1 MQNNLREQ
9 TEKAFYSDA
18 LPQFRDIDEIKQK
31 AKDTGTGLLTGT
43 LAIPSDIVT
52 MAETANTFLAD
63 YANNP
68 LAMLIKDNVQNF
80 EKQYG
85 RKAFDE
91 GFEEITG
98 IKSNPEN
105 TDQLIGEI
113 LSPTGAFL
121 APKKFID
128 KLSDGASTLYNTI
141 KDTLSKSDF
150 VKSDLVTEGADLKKV
165 VDVTKQTDDINKPK
179 IDFNIIGKQSSI
191 GKERIRAYQD
201 AETKLLKDQGK
212 EPMLRSD
219 LNMMRDR
226 GEAPGY
232 EDGTIVPSDNIDLAT
247 DFVSTVNYEKLSQQ
261 DRTKLFE
268 EFKVYRG
275 TDGKLRTVISP
286 KDATLKLDNLSFARE
301 TVQGEAVPNEF
312 LDFSK
317 LDSYPM
323 RLRNMLNYED
333 LYRAYNKP
341 LKKYYGDFQPIGN
354 ILIKEQKI
362 NPDQQFTRGKTL
374 ASYDRADDV
383 IYLAS
388 GNADDVKRS
397 LIHEIQHAVQAR
409 EGFENGTSILG
420 ILKQNNSDYIQR
432 RKNLNK
438 TLKTMDDELFNKID
452 LVDEYMEAITKGMSP
467 NSKKIYIQEQSDPT
481 SRYLQSV
488 FAKEAFED
496 MVDKLAKREFRQVKS
511 LGPNKI
517 WLKVD
522 RFGGTA
528 DANFTEVGEELAN
541 RLSSNKDFIEYMKL
555 QTLVVQPE
563 KRRLDELYNIAE
575 QAYINKGGE
584 AEARYAERLIDYE
597 NAMPPENLVLNLNKD
612 TKATP
617 SSGGDIQE
625 SINLP
630 KFYMG
635 EKGITNNLESF
646 IKIDDFKNADNALLE
661 RFNDN
666 AFSISDKFRDNLEK
680 SDLPIERKNK
690 VEILFDKKF
699 KNFDEEVQRRRK
711 NYSAMYD
718 DVKKYSETLNN
729 EDSEKFTQAF
739 DSAYNNAAE
748 SIAENPDNI
757 FGEGATLE
765 ELQKNM
771 VEGNLIHDQ
780 FFFGSLYDNLINIDA
795 DNAASFVA
803 NLFEKYR

>member
-1 MQNNLREQ
+1 MQNDLREQ
-9 TEKAFYSDA
+9 TEKAFKFNYDA
-18 LPQFRDIDEIKQK
+18 FGKFRPIDEIKQK

-43 LAIPSDIVT
+43 LALPSDVVT
-52 MAETANTFLAD
+52 MAETANTFLAN

-80 EKQYG
+80 EKRYG

-121 APKKFID
+121 APAKFID

-179 IDFNIIGKQSSI
+179 IDFNIIGKQSSM

-201 AETKLLKDQGK
+201 AETKLLKEQGQ

-219 LNMMRDR
+219 LDKI
-226 GEAPGY
+226 GK
-232 EDGTIVPSDNIDLAT
+232 EDLDLAT
-247 DFVSTVNYEKLSQQ
+247 EIVSRVNYEKLTQQ

-268 EFKVYRG
+268 QFKVYRG

-286 KDATLKLDNLSFARE
+286 KDATLKLDNISFARE
-301 TVQGEAVPNEF
+301 AVQGEAVPNEF

-362 NPDQQFTRGKTL
+362 NPDQQFISGKTL

-438 TLKTMDDELFNKID
+438 TLKTMDDELFGKID
-452 LVDEYMEAITKGMSP
+452 LVDEYMEVVTKGMSP
-467 NSKKIYIQEQSDPT
+467 SSKKIYIQEQSDPT

-511 LGPNKI
+511 LGPDKI
-517 WLKVD
+517 WLRVD

-541 RLSSNKDFIEYMKL
+541 RLSSNKDFVEYMKM
-555 QTLVVQPE
+555 QTLIVQPE

-597 NAMPPENLVLNLNKD
+597 NAMPPENLVLNLDKD
-612 TKATP
+612 K
-617 SSGGDIQE
+617 
-625 SINLP
+625 
-630 KFYMG
+630 
-635 EKGITNNLESF
+635 
-646 IKIDDFKNADNALLE
+646 
-661 RFNDN
+661 
-666 AFSISDKFRDNLEK
+666 
-680 SDLPIERKNK
+680 
-690 VEILFDKKF
+690 
-699 KNFDEEVQRRRK
+699 
-711 NYSAMYD
+711 
-718 DVKKYSETLNN
+718 
-729 EDSEKFTQAF
+729 
-739 DSAYNNAAE
+739 
-748 SIAENPDNI
+748 
-757 FGEGATLE
+757 
-765 ELQKNM
+765 
-771 VEGNLIHDQ
+771 
-780 FFFGSLYDNLINIDA
+780 
-795 DNAASFVA
+795 
-803 NLFEKYR
+803 

>member
-31 AKDTGTGLLTGT
+31 AKDTRTGLLTGT
-43 LAIPSDIVT
+43 LAIPSDVVT

-105 TDQLIGEI
+105 TDQLVGEI

-121 APKKFID
+121 APAKFID

-179 IDFNIIGKQSSI
+179 IDFNIIGKQSSM

-201 AETKLLKDQGK
+201 AETKLLKEQGQ

-219 LNMMRDR
+219 LDKI
-226 GEAPGY
+226 GK
-232 EDGTIVPSDNIDLAT
+232 EDLDLAT
-247 DFVSTVNYEKLSQQ
+247 EIVSRVNYEKLTQQ

-268 EFKVYRG
+268 QFKVYRG

-286 KDATLKLDNLSFARE
+286 KDATLKLDNISFARE
-301 TVQGEAVPNEF
+301 NVQGEAVPNEF

-362 NPDQQFTRGKTL
+362 NPDQQFIRGKTL

-496 MVDKLAKREFRQVKS
+496 MVDKLAKREFQQVKS

-541 RLSSNKDFIEYMKL
+541 RLSSNKDFVEYMKK
-555 QTLVVQPE
+555 QTLIVQPE

-612 TKATP
+612 TKVTP
-617 SSGGDIQE
+617 SDGGDIQE
-625 SINLP
+625 SMGKTTVKYVDLNPILQEIVYLDGPDYVKQLFLKDVDFALQNASELLGQELRVPRLRDEDYVEGGASVSIDQLNSAKKQVYDLTQEKLKDLPDEVTVYRSGKLNQDDGVSSFTLDPTYNVELNLP
-630 KFYMG
+630 WQ
-635 EKGITNNLESF
+635 KGKDEP
-646 IKIDDFKNADNALLE
+646 LL
-661 RFNDN
+661 
-666 AFSISDKFRDNLEK
+666 SYKVKK
-680 SDLPIERKNK
+680 SD
-690 VEILFDKKF
+690 ILATPDFADSDGVGLGRS
-699 KNFDEEVQRRRK
+699 FDE
-711 NYSAMYD
+711 
-718 DVKKYSETLNN
+718 SELIIDNDAVRLI
-729 EDSEKFTQAF
+729 ED
-739 DSAYNNAAE
+739 N
-748 SIAENPDNI
+748 
-757 FGEGATLE
+757 
-765 ELQKNM
+765 
-771 VEGNLIHDQ
+771 
-780 FFFGSLYDNLINIDA
+780 
-795 DNAASFVA
+795 
-803 NLFEKYR
+803 